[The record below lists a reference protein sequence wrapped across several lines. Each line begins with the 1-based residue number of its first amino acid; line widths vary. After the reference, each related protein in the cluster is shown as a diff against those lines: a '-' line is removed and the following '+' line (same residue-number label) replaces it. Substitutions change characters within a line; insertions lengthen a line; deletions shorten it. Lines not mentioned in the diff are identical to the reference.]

1 MVPRRGR
8 GEVSGRHPH
17 SVPTQGSTH
26 HQQNQ
31 PLSKEALQLAAKTWP
46 SNVRQLCHYSSA
58 KKLHED
64 SSSIIRAHADY
75 VYEKIE
81 TYGMDLDI
89 ELEAKAKELALL
101 RYQDQFLNSLILS

>member
-1 MVPRRGR
+1 MS
-8 GEVSGRHPH
+8 E
-17 SVPTQGSTH
+17 
-26 HQQNQ
+26 
-31 PLSKEALQLAAKTWP
+31 KEALQLAAKTWP